1 MLLVFAVIFA
11 KTFLELTNNLSTFQ
25 KVTRGHFCLKKVSWR
40 LPIKEKAVK
49 FFCLT
54 TWLSGY
60 TSQGLR
66 FVEPCETLWLKGR
79 NQGTSRLWVSQ
90 SDIPWDFVICNH
102 SLLSVLYKIIIFFE
116 SQKIPLTEIVCLR
129 IVYAE
134 LLERSAFVNSSA
146 KLLSVTF
153 ITLSSSEV

>member
-1 MLLVFAVIFA
+1 M
-11 KTFLELTNNLSTFQ
+11 
-25 KVTRGHFCLKKVSWR
+25 RFCYL
-40 LPIKEKAVK
+40 
-49 FFCLT
+49 
-54 TWLSGY
+54 
-60 TSQGLR
+60 Q
-66 FVEPCETLWLKGR
+66 
-79 NQGTSRLWVSQ
+79 
-90 SDIPWDFVICNH
+90 
-102 SLLSVLYKIIIFFE
+102 SLLIISALQNYHE